1 MAENTQTLGELRAE
15 IDSLDE
21 SLHDLLIR
29 RAEITRAI
37 AKVKQP
43 DAGGDGKV
51 ALAIRPAREAQIL
64 RHLLSRHKGDL
75 PRRVIVRIWRE
86 IIAASLQ
93 AQTKFHV
100 HVYNGDNQTAFGDL
114 VNAHFGSLTPVR
126 EHSRAAA
133 VVQECAEE
141 TDSLGVVPFPDMEQH
156 GVSWW
161 AQLAPPGHPGP
172 RVIAKLPFIVHPDEN
187 QPTAFAIG
195 AVEHEPSG
203 EDTTLVRIE
212 TEEGL
217 SRGRLMTLLQDSG
230 FDATIISA
238 SRISEG
244 AQEDAALLA
253 VDGFVSA
260 QDSRLGAIKTK
271 AGDSILRIDPVGG
284 FANPVVLVPV
294 AR

>member
-1 MAENTQTLGELRAE
+1 MTENTQTLGDLRAE

-37 AKVKQP
+37 AKVKWP
-43 DAGGDGKV
+43 SNEGEGKV

-86 IIAASLQ
+86 IMAASLQ
-93 AQTKFHV
+93 SQTKFHV
-100 HVYNGDNQTAFGDL
+100 HVYIGDDQTAFGDL
-114 VNAHFGSLTPVR
+114 VHAHFGSLTPVR

-141 TDSLGVVPFPDMEQH
+141 SDSLGVVPFPEMEQH
-156 GVSWW
+156 GVPWW
-161 AQLAPPGHPGP
+161 AQLAPPGHEGP

-195 AVEHEPSG
+195 AAEHEASG
-203 EDTTLVRIE
+203 DDTTLIRVE
-212 TEEGL
+212 TEAGL
-217 SRGRLMTLLQDSG
+217 SRGRLMTLLKGAG
-230 FDATIISA
+230 FDAHIISTC
-238 SRISEG
+238 RIADG
-244 AQEDAALLA
+244 AQEDGALLA
-253 VDGFVSA
+253 VDGFVAA
-260 QDSRLGAIKTK
+260 QDSRLDAVKTK
-271 AGDSILRIDPVGG
+271 AGEAILRIDPVGG
-284 FANPVVLVPV
+284 FANPIVLTPV